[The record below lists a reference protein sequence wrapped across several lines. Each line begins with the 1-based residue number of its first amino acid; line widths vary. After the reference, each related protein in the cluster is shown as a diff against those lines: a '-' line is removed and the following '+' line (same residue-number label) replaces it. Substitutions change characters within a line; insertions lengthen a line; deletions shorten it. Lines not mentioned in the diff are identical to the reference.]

1 MFQSFPATQS
11 TMIQKP
17 VLRRPRWPLA
27 WWLPMI
33 CVGFTLASAA
43 SAAPPSADNRWEKE
57 ILAFERQDAQQRPP
71 ENAVLFVG
79 SSSIRLWKL
88 ADSFPDLKVINRGFG
103 GSQLA
108 DSVHFAD
115 RIVIAYRPR
124 LVVLYAGDNDLA
136 AGKKPAQVLA
146 DFQQFAAKV
155 KAGLPDT
162 PIAYIAIKPSIKRR
176 ALMDRIRE
184 TNTSIERFIA
194 GDERLIYVDVFQPML
209 TADGEPRPELFRED
223 GLHLNAEGYK
233 LWASLLRPTM
243 TRR

>member
-1 MFQSFPATQS
+1 
-11 TMIQKP
+11 MIQKLA
-17 VLRRPRWPLA
+17 LRQPRLQLA
-27 WWLPMI
+27 WCLPLF
-33 CVGFTLASAA
+33 CAGFTLASVS
-43 SAAPPSADNRWEKE
+43 SAAPPAADNRWEKE
-57 ILAFERQDAQQRPP
+57 IQAFERQDTQKRPP

-88 ADSFPDLKVINRGFG
+88 ADSFPDLEVINRGFG

-155 KAGLPDT
+155 KAGLPET

-176 ALMDRIRE
+176 ALIDRIHE
-184 TNTSIERFIA
+184 TNASIERFIA

-209 TADGEPRPELFRED
+209 SAGGEPRPELFRED

-233 LWASLLRPTM
+233 LWASLLRPTL